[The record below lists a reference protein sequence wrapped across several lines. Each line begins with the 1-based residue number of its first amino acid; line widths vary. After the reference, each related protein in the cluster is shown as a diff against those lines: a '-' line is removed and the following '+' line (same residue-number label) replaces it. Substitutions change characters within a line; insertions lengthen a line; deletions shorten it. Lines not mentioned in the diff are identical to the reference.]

1 MLLNVNGTMSRDFYH
16 FFVYLPTNLSST
28 SVFWPKLH
36 IWFFIVKKNAENMYL
51 FVPIQAHSVKI
62 FSSSRG
68 LHSQWPPYSQANTIF
83 WQTDENSQ
91 RYVFALFRQVSQRQP
106 VLYLN
111 LRSFLIALY
120 LLYTGRLFMSTYLFK
135 WKHLGSNA

>member
-1 MLLNVNGTMSRDFYH
+1 
-16 FFVYLPTNLSST
+16 
-28 SVFWPKLH
+28 
-36 IWFFIVKKNAENMYL
+36 MYL

-111 LRSFLIALY
+111 LGSFLIAFLSEFPPFANILYVIQRCALY
-120 LLYTGRLFMSTYLFK
+120 L
-135 WKHLGSNA
+135 GSGWAHSE